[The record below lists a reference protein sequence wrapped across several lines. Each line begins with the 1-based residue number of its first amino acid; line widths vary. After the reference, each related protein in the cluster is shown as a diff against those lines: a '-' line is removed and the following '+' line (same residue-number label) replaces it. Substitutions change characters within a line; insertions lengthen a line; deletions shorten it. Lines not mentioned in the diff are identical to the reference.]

1 MKTHTEIMAA
11 LVDALAEDTRLQS
24 IADERDDDY
33 DSDAPSLGL
42 IANCA
47 AARETLLKLL
57 PNARATVALAAKG
70 MELLKAHYEA
80 VKAEWV
86 KDVTTTRDAIYA
98 EHAWPKDGLVETG
111 LADIHALLAEWG
123 KKDG

>member
-1 MKTHTEIMAA
+1 VTHEQRLKA
-11 LVDALAEDTRLQS
+11 LVEAVAEDCRLQA
-24 IADERDDDY
+24 IANERDDDY

-47 AARETLLKLL
+47 EARETLLRLL

-111 LADIHALLAEWG
+111 LADIHALLAEWE